1 VDNFRVPSVPRATLD
16 AMTAFP
22 VPLRSLTA
30 AEYAALPEDSDHDY
44 ELQDGHVIM
53 SAKPIPD
60 HQHAVGEL
68 YVQLHAQ
75 VPEHLQLLLEV
86 DLDMELV
93 PPTQPGTVRAPDL
106 AVVTREA
113 FLRVRL
119 EGGLLRAAEC
129 VLAIEVHSA
138 TTRRTDQV
146 IKHGEYA
153 DAEIGHYWMV
163 DLLGGPALT
172 ACHLG
177 GPLGY
182 IDEPPVTGTFTTQH
196 PFPAALDLGA
206 LT

>member
-1 VDNFRVPSVPRATLD
+1 
-16 AMTAFP
+16 MTAFP

-30 AEYAALPEDSDHDY
+30 VEYAALPEDSDRDY
-44 ELQDGHVIM
+44 ELHDGHVIM

-68 YVQLHAQ
+68 YVQLRLQ
-75 VPEHLQLLLEV
+75 LPDQLQLLPDV
-86 DLDMELV
+86 DVDMELV
-93 PPTQPGTVRAPDL
+93 SPTQPGTVRVPDL
-106 AVVTREA
+106 AVVTRKA
-113 FLRVRL
+113 FLRVRRD
-119 EGGLLRAAEC
+119 GGFLRAAEC

-153 DAEIGHYWMV
+153 DAGIGHYWMI

-177 GPLGY
+177 GAFGY
-182 IDEPPVTGTFTTQH
+182 VDEPPVTGTFTTRH
-196 PFPAALDLGA
+196 PFPARLDLGA
-206 LT
+206 LA